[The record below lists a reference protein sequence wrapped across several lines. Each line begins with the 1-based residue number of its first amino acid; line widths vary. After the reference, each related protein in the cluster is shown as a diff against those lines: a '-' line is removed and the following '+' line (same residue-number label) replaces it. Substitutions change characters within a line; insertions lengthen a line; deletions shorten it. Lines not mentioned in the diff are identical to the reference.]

1 MVYLHSSISVC
12 NPVDQ
17 AMPAPSHSSR
27 ATTRSSSSPPTCSSF
42 PVCQGSHSAAIDVLI
57 LIAVITSCA
66 FLFFPYAKL
75 IALASISIFS
85 HISLLV
91 NHEILHNPIVY
102 GAGSPIA
109 KGLGRL
115 LSLIFRLR
123 LRIASK
129 AALIVVG
136 RRGGLS
142 CLVSITVSWRLS

>member
-27 ATTRSSSSPPTCSSF
+27 ATRSSSSPPT
-42 PVCQGSHSAAIDVLI
+42 VCQGSHSAAIDVLI

-91 NHEILHNPIVY
+91 NHEILHNPIV
-102 GAGSPIA
+102 GAGSPIV

-129 AALIVVG
+129 AALIVMG

-142 CLVSITVSWRLS
+142 CLVSITVIWKLS